1 MSLFVAEYVVR
12 FADGGG
18 MELVKQRVHMVRG
31 DWVFDAL
38 GINGLKQID
47 FKDVFRQH
55 PLKTLFTST
64 NHFLWK

>member
-38 GINGLKQID
+38 GINGLKQLYI
-47 FKDVFRQH
+47 
-55 PLKTLFTST
+55 LKR
-64 NHFLWK
+64 FLGSIP